1 MTRYFCISIIAA
13 SLLLIGCQNARRGE
27 PLTGHTI
34 PQAANLEQGR
44 KTFFQNCHQC
54 HPNGD
59 AGLGPALNNKPAPR
73 FLIKTQVRAGLGT
86 MPSFSRDKISPEE
99 LDQLV
104 DYLKALRHSR

>member
-1 MTRYFCISIIAA
+1 MTHYCFLGLVAA
-13 SLLLIGCQNARRGE
+13 SLIVSGCQSARRGE
-27 PLTGHTI
+27 PLTGHTLA
-34 PQAANLEQGR
+34 QSEQGR
-44 KTFFQNCHQC
+44 RVFFQNCHQC

-86 MPSFSRDKISPEE
+86 MPSFSRDKLTPEE